1 MGFDGGDCCECTCED
16 GEYTCGQYVG
26 YACIDPGAAC
36 VDDDA
41 VTVDMM
47 ENCYDASRI
56 GNGACDSLLNNEEC
70 AYDGGDC
77 CECTCDPSRYP
88 WYDSG
93 EGCQTGMYG
102 GFACIDPDAP
112 CVDDDI
118 VTVEMMDLC
127 YTGQIGNGYCDDVNN
142 SPECGMICDA
152 PRVKFICTVFR
163 LQKRDRT
170 FSMLLYSCAY
180 DGGDCCECTCESHDD
195 GYEYYCK
202 PGSFACIDPGAECV
216 DDDDNTAEQYE
227 HCGWVTR
234 IGDGMCDDENN
245 KEECG
250 KGVPRFPKWRAP
262 CDVVDESITAG
273 ILRLVTSTGFDGG
286 DCCECT
292 CVVSASGGSPYA
304 CQEIY
309 NINSFDCLD
318 TSASC
323 YGDEDL
329 TPGDGSMSYE
339 LSFVWDDYE

>member
-1 MGFDGGDCCECTCED
+1 MMMKTSSNRWLGLLGAAVIMWSSASSVVATTSDQFDACEAAQEIGNGRCDLGNNVEECGFDGGDCCECTCED
-16 GEYTCGQYVG
+16 GEYTCGQYFG

-47 ENCYDASRI
+47 ENCYDPSRI
-56 GNGACDSLLNNEEC
+56 GNGVCDSLLNNEEC

-118 VTVEMMDLC
+118 VTAEMMDLC
-127 YTGQIGNGYCDDVNN
+127 STGQIGNGYCDDSNN
-142 SPECGMICDA
+142 SPE
-152 PRVKFICTVFR
+152 
-163 LQKRDRT
+163 
-170 FSMLLYSCAY
+170 CAY

-195 GYEYYCK
+195 GYEYYCE
-202 PGSFACIDPGAECV
+202 PGSFACIDPEAECV

-250 KGVPRFPKWRAP
+250 
-262 CDVVDESITAG
+262 
-273 ILRLVTSTGFDGG
+273 FDGG
-286 DCCECT
+286 DCCGCT
-292 CVVSASGGSPYA
+292 CVVPALAWSDYA
-304 CQEIY
+304 CQEVY

-323 YGDEDL
+323 YGDEDF

-339 LSFVWDDYE
+339 LSFFWDVYE